1 MPLVRIRGAGAGER
15 QTRIARVNG
24 PIGRRVVVV
33 VVEIGSDIYLCSE
46 CRINWVHR
54 ALRQEKWDS
63 ALRHRVIALWGLVP
77 RMRERHWGVWCCRV
91 KTGR

>member
-33 VVEIGSDIYLCSE
+33 VVEIGSDIYLCSK

-54 ALRQEKWDS
+54 AEAREM
-63 ALRHRVIALWGLVP
+63 GLCFETQSNCI
-77 RMRERHWGVWCCRV
+77 MRSC
-91 KTGR
+91 T